1 MMRTS
6 LLIAGVGLAAM
17 AAGAPAKAV
26 ELTAGHVNP
35 LGEPSNVAFSTL
47 AGMINASGL
56 DMTMKVYPQGQIGG
70 EKDAIEQV
78 IQGALTM
85 TTVANAHLGSFV
97 ADVSVFDIPFL
108 FRDADKHPWAVADG
122 PIGEEVVQK
131 VKAQVGAEVVTW
143 WSAGMRHM
151 FTKNRP
157 IRTPEEI
164 SGVKVRVMANELYI
178 DLFNGLGAKPTPM
191 PYGEL
196 YQSLATGLV
205 DAGENDSSGYR
216 NMKFYEPAPTLSLT
230 GHTFLYKPVVAN
242 ASHLAK
248 LNPLQRAYFDKA
260 LQWVTCFQRHLFAT
274 NFDSD
279 IEWLKANVGVKVH
292 EADRMAFQK
301 KLQPVIDKYAEKYG
315 KTLVQRILDTPSD
328 APTRCDNLM

>member
-1 MMRTS
+1 MKAKLSLVGAGLFALSMTS
-6 LLIAGVGLAAM
+6 
-17 AAGAPAKAV
+17 GAQAV

-35 LGEPSNVAFSTL
+35 PGEPSNVAFSML
-47 AGMINASGL
+47 AGLINASGL

-97 ADVSVFDIPFL
+97 QEASVFDIPFL
-108 FRDADKHPWAVADG
+108 FRDAEKHPWVVADG
-122 PIGEEVVQK
+122 PIGQEIAQK
-131 VKAQVGAEVVTW
+131 VKQKVGAEVVTW

-151 FTKNRP
+151 FTKNKP
-157 IRTPEEI
+157 IRTPDEI
-164 SGVKVRVMANELYI
+164 KGVKVRVMANELYI

-230 GHTFLYKPVVAN
+230 GHAFLYKPVVAN
-242 ASHLAK
+242 PGHLSK
-248 LNPLQRAYFDKA
+248 LNAEQRKFFDNA
-260 LQWVTCFQRHLFAT
+260 LTWVSCFQRHMFAN

-279 IEWLKANVGVKVH
+279 IEWLKANAGVTVY
-292 EADRMAFQK
+292 EPDRAAFQK
-301 KLQPVIDKYAEKYG
+301 TLQPVIDKYAEKYG
-315 KTLVQRILDTPSD
+315 KDVVKRILDTPSD
-328 APTRCDNLM
+328 GPTRCSGLL

>member
-1 MMRTS
+1 MTMKT
-6 LLIAGVGLAAM
+6 LLAGVATAAF
-17 AAGAPAKAV
+17 AAISTAQAV

-35 LGEPSNVAFSTL
+35 PGEPANVAFSML
-47 AGMINASGL
+47 AGIINASGM

-97 ADVSVFDIPFL
+97 PEVSVFDIPFL
-108 FRDADKHPWAVADG
+108 YRDAEKHPWAVADG
-122 PIGEEVVQK
+122 PIGQEIAGK
-131 VKAQVGAEVVTW
+131 VKAKIGVDVVSW

-151 FTKNRP
+151 FTKNKP
-157 IRTPEEI
+157 ISTPADI
-164 SGVKVRVMANELYI
+164 KGVKVRVMANQLYI

-230 GHTFLYKPVVAN
+230 GHTFLYKPVLAN
-242 ASHLAK
+242 PNHLAK
-248 LNPLQRAYFDKA
+248 LNPDQKKFFDTA
-260 LQWVTCFQRHLFAT
+260 LTFASCFQRYLFAN

-279 IEWLKANVGVKVH
+279 IAWLKKNVGVKVVD
-292 EADRMAFQK
+292 ADRAAFQK
-301 KLQPVIDKYAEKYG
+301 ELQPVIDKYAEKFG
-315 KTLVQRILDTPSD
+315 KELVKRILDTPAN
-328 APTRCDNLM
+328 APTRCSGLL